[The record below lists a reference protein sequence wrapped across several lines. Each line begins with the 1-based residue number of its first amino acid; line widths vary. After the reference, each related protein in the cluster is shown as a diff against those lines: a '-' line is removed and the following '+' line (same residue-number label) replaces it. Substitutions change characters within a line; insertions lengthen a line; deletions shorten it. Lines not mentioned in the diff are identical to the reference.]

1 MSRAERA
8 WTFDPTV
15 TSGPVVGRAFHRVLA
30 AIFCVAWL
38 SLGSQ
43 LDVLIGS
50 RGLLPAA
57 PYLRAAADAGAGF
70 WNLPTLFWID
80 ASDAALRAG
89 VWVGGALSLAA
100 LLGVAP
106 RLCIGLATALYLS
119 YATAARSFLSFQWDN
134 LLLECGALAVFLPT
148 DRPVRWIHVLFR
160 VLLFKL
166 YWESGLAKWQSPLGD
181 WQDGSAMTFY
191 YETAPLPV
199 WPAWYAHHL
208 PAWWHHVESWAMLV
222 VELLLPPLAFGPRR
236 ARLLLL
242 VALTGFQIVNLAT
255 ANYGFFVYLALAL
268 HLFLLT
274 DRDLQRLLARLPG
287 WRPPRPAA
295 PPRWRR
301 LRGAGAAL
309 VASLYLALSLATA
322 MLTFAPLPPAAASTL
337 AHATAIAEPWRLV
350 NTYHLFAQITRA
362 RIEPAFEVER
372 DGDWQRLSF
381 WHKPGDP
388 TRAPDLVAPHQ
399 PRVDFQLWFYGLSFE
414 RGTPAYVT
422 TLLERLC
429 QDPAAVQPLFATPL
443 PAQPAAVRIV
453 FERYRFSDARTT
465 GAWWTTTPVAET
477 RRMSCSALRAA
488 PQPGDQAASDTSVG
502 VSVAG
507 TNIGAELPINC
518 SRRRS
523 GATFSISAMFSNEY
537 GHWRSADAT
546 QRYASM

>member
-1 MSRAERA
+1 MNGPERA
-8 WTFDPTV
+8 LAFDPAV
-15 TSGPVVGRAFHRVLA
+15 ASGPVVGRAFHRVLA
-30 AIFCVAWL
+30 AIYGIAWL

-57 PYLRAAADAGAGF
+57 SYLHAAATAGAGIAR
-70 WNLPTLFWID
+70 LPTLFWID
-80 ASDAALRAG
+80 ASDAALHAG

-100 LLGVAP
+100 LVGVAP
-106 RLCIGLATALYLS
+106 RLCLGLSTVLYLS
-119 YATAARSFLSFQWDN
+119 YATVARSFLSFQWDN

-148 DRPVRWIHVLFR
+148 DRPARWIHLLFR
-160 VLLFKL
+160 ILLVKL

-208 PAWWHHVESWAMLV
+208 PAWWHHVESWLMLV
-222 VELLLPPLAFGPRR
+222 VELLLPALAFGPRR

-242 VALTGFQIVNLAT
+242 AALTGFQVVNLAT

-268 HLFLLT
+268 HLFLVT
-274 DRDLQRLLARLPG
+274 DRDLQRLLARVPG

-295 PPRWRR
+295 VPHWRR
-301 LRGAGAAL
+301 LRIAGAA
-309 VASLYLALSLATA
+309 VIASLYLGLSAA
-322 MLTFAPLPPAAASTL
+322 GGMLTFAPLPPIAASTL
-337 AHATAIAEPWRLV
+337 AGATAIAEPWRLV
-350 NTYHLFAQITRA
+350 NTYHLFAQITRQ

-372 DGDWQRLSF
+372 DGAWQRLLL

-422 TLLERLC
+422 ALLERLC
-429 QDPAAVQPLFATPL
+429 QDPSAVQPLFATPL
-443 PAQPAAVRIV
+443 PSHPTAVRIV
-453 FERYRFSDARTT
+453 FERYQFSDAGTT
-465 GAWWTTTPVAET
+465 GAWWTTTPVAES
-477 RRMSCSALRAA
+477 RRMPC
-488 PQPGDQAASDTSVG
+488 
-502 VSVAG
+502 
-507 TNIGAELPINC
+507 GA
-518 SRRRS
+518 R
-523 GATFSISAMFSNEY
+523 
-537 GHWRSADAT
+537 
-546 QRYASM
+546 